1 MQCNVCNGMVC
12 MYVHMCI
19 IYIMIYIYI
28 LCVYVYIIIYIYT
41 HMDVHMSHFI
51 HIFLGKI
58 APSAAV
64 AVQCSKGRDAH
75 PDPAGHLW
83 IHG

>member
-1 MQCNVCNGMVC
+1 
-12 MYVHMCI
+12 
-19 IYIMIYIYI
+19 
-28 LCVYVYIIIYIYT
+28 
-41 HMDVHMSHFI
+41 MDVHMSHFI
-51 HIFLGKI
+51 HIFLAKI

-83 IHG
+83 IHGWPWGGNVGKRISGYSGYIVVI